1 MPRSLG
7 RGEASVVPAPTWC
20 REGGARANVVDP
32 PREVL
37 EPPSPMTDAI
47 SRARKLV
54 EDTIQKLGIDP
65 STTRI
70 PGDAETAAYALKRG
84 SARVIVAVHG
94 APGGQAEGTFRVIA
108 PVVRV
113 PSDPAKHAPFY
124 KRLLELNG
132 RELQGAAFGLFSE
145 DAVVI
150 IERPVKDL
158 DASEVESAIRGVGR
172 VADRWDDALAT
183 EFGTVRSSD
192 GLPST

>member
-1 MPRSLG
+1 
-7 RGEASVVPAPTWC
+7 
-20 REGGARANVVDP
+20 
-32 PREVL
+32 
-37 EPPSPMTDAI
+37 MTDTTT
-47 SRARKLV
+47 RAKKLV
-54 EDTIQKLGIDP
+54 EEAIVKLGIDP
-65 STTRI
+65 ETTRI

-94 APGGQAEGTFRVIA
+94 AGEDGTLRVVA

-113 PSDPAKHAPFY
+113 PSDPEKHAPFY

-132 RELQGAAFGLFSE
+132 RELQGAAFGLFAE

-150 IERPVKDL
+150 MERPVKDL
-158 DASEVESAIRGVGR
+158 DASEVDAAIRGVGR

-192 GLPST
+192 GRSSDGRAPT